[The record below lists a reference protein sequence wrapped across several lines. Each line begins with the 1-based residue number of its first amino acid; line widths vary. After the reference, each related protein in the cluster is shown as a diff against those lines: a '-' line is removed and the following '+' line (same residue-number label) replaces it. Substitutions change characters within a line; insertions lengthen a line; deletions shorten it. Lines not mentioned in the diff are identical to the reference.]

1 MESIILTKCY
11 SQSCSYF
18 ETSCSF
24 IEWAVKLEA
33 DSDKVDHY
41 LDDIFFVGE
50 SNTNQCQNLM
60 DIFINVCERMGVP
73 IAHEKTEGPKTII
86 EYLGLTIDTEKML
99 IQIPIDKIVEL
110 KLKLLF
116 VLNRKKVTLKELQ
129 SLAGLLEFCTR
140 TLTAGRNL

>member
-18 ETSCSF
+18 ETFCSF

-41 LDDIFFVGE
+41 SDDIFFVGE

-86 EYLGLTIDTEKML
+86 EYLGLTL
-99 IQIPIDKIVEL
+99 CNV
-110 KLKLLF
+110 LF
-116 VLNRKKVTLKELQ
+116 VLLLFWPLSFLSVFELQ
-129 SLAGLLEFCTR
+129 ILIISLITSNSFKWF
-140 TLTAGRNL
+140 